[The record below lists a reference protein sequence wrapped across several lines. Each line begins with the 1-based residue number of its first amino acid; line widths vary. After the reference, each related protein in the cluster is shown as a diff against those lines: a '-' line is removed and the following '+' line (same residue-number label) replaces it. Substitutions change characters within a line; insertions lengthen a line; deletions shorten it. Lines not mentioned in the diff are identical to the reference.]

1 MQVEVFNNTM
11 QLLSRFLGQTGAL
24 WICSDRHRCHDEM
37 MVIVTMTVASII

>member
-24 WICSDRHRCHDEM
+24 WICSERHRHDEM
-37 MVIVTMTVASII
+37 MAIVTMTVASI